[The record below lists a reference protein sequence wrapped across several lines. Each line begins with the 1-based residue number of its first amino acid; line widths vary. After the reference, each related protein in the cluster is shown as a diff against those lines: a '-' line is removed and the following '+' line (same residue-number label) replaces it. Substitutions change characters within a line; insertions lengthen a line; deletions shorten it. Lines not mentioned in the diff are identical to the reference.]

1 MSLDPLDLRL
11 LALLQE
17 DASSPMRS
25 WPSASGCRPRSAR
38 GAARGWRRPATSA
51 PTAPTSTPRKLGYGI
66 EAFTRVTLSK
76 HSDATAEDFAHFLEG
91 LGEVLA
97 AHSVAGD
104 ADYLLHIRVR
114 SLDELGEFVLKRLL
128 PHPHVHQVRSDIV
141 LKTIKENRGFRIGA
155 SAGKPA
161 KKATRASTV
170 ATCRD
175 QALRLDAAASGR
187 LGAAAPSHHSHSTP
201 RTQQS
206 RETDETPGQ
215 HCRTEHGAH
224 LARPARSAGHE
235 QASRRS

>member
-11 LALLQE
+11 LSLLQE
-17 DASSPMRS
+17 NASLSNAELAERIGL
-25 WPSASGCRPRSAR
+25 SASQCS
-38 GAARGWRRPATSA
+38 RRRAGREEA
-51 PTAPTSTPRKLGYGI
+51 GYIRAYRADLDARKLGYGI

-141 LKTIKENRGFRIGA
+141 LKTIKENRGFRIGG

-161 KKATRASTV
+161 KKA
-170 ATCRD
+170 
-175 QALRLDAAASGR
+175 
-187 LGAAAPSHHSHSTP
+187 
-201 RTQQS
+201 
-206 RETDETPGQ
+206 
-215 HCRTEHGAH
+215 
-224 LARPARSAGHE
+224 
-235 QASRRS
+235 RR

>member
-1 MSLDPLDLRL
+1 MPLNPLDLRL
-11 LALLQE
+11 LSLLQE
-17 DASSPMRS
+17 DASLSNAELAERIGL
-25 WPSASGCRPRSAR
+25 SASQCS
-38 GAARGWRRPATSA
+38 RRRAGLEEA
-51 PTAPTSTPRKLGYGI
+51 GYIRAYRADLDARKLGYGI

-141 LKTIKENRGFRIGA
+141 LKTIKENRGFRIGG

-161 KKATRASTV
+161 KKA
-170 ATCRD
+170 
-175 QALRLDAAASGR
+175 
-187 LGAAAPSHHSHSTP
+187 
-201 RTQQS
+201 
-206 RETDETPGQ
+206 
-215 HCRTEHGAH
+215 
-224 LARPARSAGHE
+224 
-235 QASRRS
+235 RR

>member
-11 LALLQE
+11 LSLLQE
-17 DASSPMRS
+17 NASLSNAELAERIGL
-25 WPSASGCRPRSAR
+25 SASQCS
-38 GAARGWRRPATSA
+38 RRRAGLEEA
-51 PTAPTSTPRKLGYGI
+51 GYIRAYRADLDARKLGYGI

-141 LKTIKENRGFRIGA
+141 LKTIKENRGVRIGG

-161 KKATRASTV
+161 KKA
-170 ATCRD
+170 
-175 QALRLDAAASGR
+175 
-187 LGAAAPSHHSHSTP
+187 
-201 RTQQS
+201 
-206 RETDETPGQ
+206 
-215 HCRTEHGAH
+215 
-224 LARPARSAGHE
+224 
-235 QASRRS
+235 RR

>member
-17 DASSPMRS
+17 DASLSNAELAERVGL
-25 WPSASGCRPRSAR
+25 SASQCSRRRSGLEEAGYIR
-38 GAARGWRRPATSA
+38 AYRAELDAK
-51 PTAPTSTPRKLGYGI
+51 KLGYGI

-155 SAGKPA
+155 G
-161 KKATRASTV
+161 
-170 ATCRD
+170 
-175 QALRLDAAASGR
+175 
-187 LGAAAPSHHSHSTP
+187 
-201 RTQQS
+201 
-206 RETDETPGQ
+206 
-215 HCRTEHGAH
+215 
-224 LARPARSAGHE
+224 
-235 QASRRS
+235 ASRQNNKPTRRA

>member
-1 MSLDPLDLRL
+1 MTLDPLDLRL

-17 DASSPMRS
+17 DASLSNAELAERIGL
-25 WPSASGCRPRSAR
+25 SASQCS
-38 GAARGWRRPATSA
+38 RRRAGLEEA
-51 PTAPTSTPRKLGYGI
+51 GYIRAYRADLDARKLGYGI

-141 LKTIKENRGFRIGA
+141 LKTIKENRGFRIGGGV
-155 SAGKPA
+155 SKQTRRGK
-161 KKATRASTV
+161 R
-170 ATCRD
+170 
-175 QALRLDAAASGR
+175 G
-187 LGAAAPSHHSHSTP
+187 
-201 RTQQS
+201 
-206 RETDETPGQ
+206 
-215 HCRTEHGAH
+215 
-224 LARPARSAGHE
+224 
-235 QASRRS
+235 

>member
-1 MSLDPLDLRL
+1 MTLDPIDLKL
-11 LALLQE
+11 LAVLQD
-17 DASSPMRS
+17 DASLSNAELAERIGL
-25 WPSASGCRPRSAR
+25 SASQCS
-38 GAARGWRRPATSA
+38 RRRAGLEEA
-51 PTAPTSTPRKLGYGI
+51 GYIRAYRADLDARKLGYSI

-155 SAGKPA
+155 GAGVG
-161 KKATRASTV
+161 KK
-170 ATCRD
+170 
-175 QALRLDAAASGR
+175 LR
-187 LGAAAPSHHSHSTP
+187 
-201 RTQQS
+201 RTS
-206 RETDETPGQ
+206 R
-215 HCRTEHGAH
+215 
-224 LARPARSAGHE
+224 S
-235 QASRRS
+235 